1 MMKTPKEKAVA
12 QAKIEKAHQDRYES
26 NKRDMNFV
34 AGSIEGVNLYKFLME
49 FCHYQKEIITMDA
62 QTGEVNDKTTAFLCG
77 RRSVYLELRKYLSA
91 KNLKKI
97 EFK

>member
-1 MMKTPKEKAVA
+1 MKTPKEKAAA
-12 QAKIEKAHQDRYES
+12 QAKREETYKVQYES
-26 NKRDMNFV
+26 SKRDMDFV
-34 AGSIEGVNLYKFLME
+34 AGSTEGVNLYKFIMN

-62 QTGEVNDKTTAFLCG
+62 QTGEVNDKTTAYLGG